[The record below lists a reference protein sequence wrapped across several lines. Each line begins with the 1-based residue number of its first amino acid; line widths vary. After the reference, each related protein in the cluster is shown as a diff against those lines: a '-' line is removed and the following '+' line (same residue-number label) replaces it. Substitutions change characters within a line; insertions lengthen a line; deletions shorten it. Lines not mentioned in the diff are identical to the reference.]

1 MFHHVQYVN
10 QVKYSIFKYDFY
22 NAIFENNLI
31 LKHTIYYYQLQM
43 PYYAKSHQTILAL
56 SSYAYSFY

>member
-31 LKHTIYYYQLQM
+31 LKHTVYYYQL
-43 PYYAKSHQTILAL
+43 
-56 SSYAYSFY
+56 